1 MGRFLLIKTNLFKEK
16 RFQSFNELLP
26 YKFTELLLI
35 FAIISFT
42 SGLTRNSG
50 GRYTQ
55 MAQEN
60 NNLLI
65 IGAGQYG
72 HLALEIARAMGCFG
86 KIAFLD
92 DLYKAPEAIH
102 DDEPSIIGTARDIE
116 KFASQFHYGFV
127 AIGNPQV
134 RARLVEQLKFSC
146 ITPATLIHP
155 TAYVSP
161 SARLQQGCCVEPNAT
176 VQTGAVLGK
185 ATFVASG
192 AVIRHDATVGDFCH
206 IDCNAVVESG
216 AVVPASTKVSCNSVF
231 AKAQEATRGVLEDLV

>member
-86 KIAFLD
+86 EIKFLD
-92 DLYKAPEAIH
+92 DLYAMGATPEIVGN
-102 DDEPSIIGTARDIE
+102 ICDIE
-116 KFASQFHYGFV
+116 KFSPDFRYGFV

-134 RARLVEQLKFSC
+134 RARLVEQLKSSG

-176 VQTGAVLGK
+176 VQTGAVLGM

-192 AVIRHDATVGDFCH
+192 AVIRHDATVSDFCH